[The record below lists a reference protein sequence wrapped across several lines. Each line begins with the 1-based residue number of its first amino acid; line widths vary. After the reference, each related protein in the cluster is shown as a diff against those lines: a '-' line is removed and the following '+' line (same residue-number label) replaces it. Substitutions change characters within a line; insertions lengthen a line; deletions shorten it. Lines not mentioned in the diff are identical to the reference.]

1 MAETE
6 ITVQVF
12 EDFMTI
18 CNKLENL
25 GFEKTR
31 KFKINDWYFSK
42 YSDKDLNTLGYG
54 KAISSSVLVRE
65 IVGKKH
71 EKALCYKA
79 KILDEQDN
87 VVSEEKVATEVE
99 DIEKTILLLNL
110 AGLNMWE
117 EVRNK
122 TVIYKKDNIEFALQD
137 VEGLGVF
144 IKLEE
149 LPEMESLTPDEK
161 FARLKRIVKT
171 FGLKLGKDFSC
182 KKVFMKFKNRL
193 KQANG
198 THETLP
204 FEVRAKLVKENKWL
218 MDFLQGNKKE

>member
-12 EDFMTI
+12 EDLMTA

-31 KFKINDWYFSK
+31 KFLIKDWYFSK
-42 YSDKDLNTLGYG
+42 YSDKELNTLGYG

-65 IVGKKH
+65 IVGKKN
-71 EKALCYKA
+71 EKVLCYKA
-79 KILDEQDN
+79 KIIDDKGD
-87 VVSEEKVATEVE
+87 VVSEEKIATQIE
-99 DIEKTILLLNL
+99 DIDKTLLLLNL

-117 EVRNK
+117 EVKNK
-122 TVIYKKDNIEFALQD
+122 TIIYKKDNLEFALQD
-137 VEGLGVF
+137 VENLGIF
-144 IKLEE
+144 IEFEE
-149 LPEMESLTPDEK
+149 NDEMKSLTNDEK
-161 FARLKRIVKT
+161 FARLKHIVKG

-182 KKVFMKFKNRL
+182 KKVYMKFKNRI
-193 KQANG
+193 KQMDG

-204 FEVRAKLVKENKWL
+204 YEIRAKLMKENKWL
-218 MDFLQGNKKE
+218 MDFLKNKEE

>member
-12 EDFMTI
+12 EDLMTV

-31 KFKINDWYFSK
+31 KFKMSDWYFSK
-42 YSDKDLNTLGYG
+42 YSDKELSTFGYA

-65 IVGKKH
+65 VVEETT
-71 EKALCYKA
+71 EKVLCYKA
-79 KILDEQDN
+79 KIIDEEGN
-87 VVSEEKVATEVE
+87 VISEEKVATDVE
-99 DIEKTILLLNL
+99 DINKTILLLNL

-117 EVRNK
+117 EVKNK
-122 TVIYKKDNIEFALQD
+122 SIIYKKDNIEFALQEI
-137 VEGLGVF
+137 EGLGIF
-144 IKLEE
+144 I
-149 LPEMESLTPDEK
+149 EMEEFDEMKSLTSEEK

-171 FGLKLGKDFSC
+171 FGLVLGKDFSC

-193 KQANG
+193 KQTNG

-204 FEVRAKLVKENKWL
+204 YEVRAKLVKENKWL
-218 MDFLQGNKKE
+218 MDFLDNKKE